1 MYDRKYEKALQTV
14 EKFIRKHRTTDH
26 VTILNQIDV
35 DYDTLMK
42 ILSALSNKGRLK

>member
-14 EKFIRKHRTTDH
+14 EKLIRKHRTTDH

-35 DYDTLMK
+35 DYETLMK
-42 ILSALSNKGRLK
+42 ILSELSNKGRLK